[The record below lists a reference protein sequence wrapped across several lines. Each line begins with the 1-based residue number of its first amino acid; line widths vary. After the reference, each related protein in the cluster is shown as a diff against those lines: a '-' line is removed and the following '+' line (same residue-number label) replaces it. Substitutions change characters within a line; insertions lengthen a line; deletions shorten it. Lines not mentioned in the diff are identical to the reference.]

1 MDVLRVEDEPL
12 VREAV
17 AEALDAAGLDVAQAG
32 SAEGALAVVG
42 LAAVGL
48 AAVGP
53 AFTAAG
59 PQGPPATTA
68 IPAPP
73 PPAPAPPAVLVTDVN
88 LGSAPDGARLDGF
101 ALAAALRHRWPGLG
115 VVVMTGSAANLTR
128 CAALGPPERHFLKPF
143 APEDLAQAVRDLAT
157 PPASASER

>member
-1 MDVLRVEDEPL
+1 MDVLLVEDEPL

-17 AEALDAAGLDVAQAG
+17 AEALDEAGLDVAQAD
-32 SAEGALAVVG
+32 SAEGA

-48 AAVGP
+48 AANAAASV
-53 AFTAAG
+53 AAG

-73 PPAPAPPAVLVTDVN
+73 PPAPPAPPAVLVTDVD
-88 LGSAPDGARLDGF
+88 LGSAPDEAALDGF